1 MSSRIDERYRSY
13 ISKWEKVGF
22 RLKRVLIIL
31 FLATVFIQF
40 LKFLTI
46 EELPPSSAIKLEGK
60 AIIDNLF
67 GFTEGVITLKADRYD
82 RELPLKILI
91 NGVEKFTFDKQSI
104 TFVVNEADIIEVD
117 GINSFDKINI
127 TVQSVSDN
135 ISIPNEGF
143 SYQINRNLVYLF
155 RVKMRF

>member
-1 MSSRIDERYRSY
+1 MSSRIDERYRRY
-13 ISKWEKVGF
+13 MIRWEKIGF
-22 RLKRVLIIL
+22 RLKKILIAL
-31 FLATVFIQF
+31 FLLTMFTQF

-46 EELPPSSAIKLEGK
+46 DELPPSSTIKLEGK

-67 GFTEGVITLKADRYD
+67 GFTEGVITLKADRFN
-82 RELPLKILI
+82 REQPLKILI
-91 NGVEKFTFDKQSI
+91 NGVEKYIFDKQSI
-104 TFVVNEADIIEVD
+104 TLVVNESDIIEID
-117 GINSFDKINI
+117 GINSSDKINI